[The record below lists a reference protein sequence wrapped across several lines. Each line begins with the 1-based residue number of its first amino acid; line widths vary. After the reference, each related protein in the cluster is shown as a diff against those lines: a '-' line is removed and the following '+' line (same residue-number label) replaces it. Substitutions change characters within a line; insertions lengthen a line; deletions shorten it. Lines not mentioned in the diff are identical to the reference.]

1 MSQAGLSVEF
11 GQRRPSY
18 GLQQLRSP
26 WTLTDPLSEDLI
38 GPLHVLGGITD
49 SDSEVEMVEDDGD
62 KSSHTLPCID
72 DDYRAKII
80 RIYTNG

>member
-1 MSQAGLSVEF
+1 M
-11 GQRRPSY
+11 
-18 GLQQLRSP
+18 
-26 WTLTDPLSEDLI
+26 DLV